1 MKKSAVSKKRPACAG
16 RSTVS
21 GQRQAAGKKGRGK
34 NAFDD
39 MRSIRKDPDLQKR
52 IDLVVEM
59 AKKHAVDH
67 SVDVM
72 NDGRHMIRHSTLKVI
87 RVG

>member
-1 MKKSAVSKKRPACAG
+1 MNKSDRRKMNSRKTRAKKVL
-16 RSTVS
+16 
-21 GQRQAAGKKGRGK
+21 AGKKGRGK

-59 AKKHAVDH
+59 AKAHEVDHAVD
-67 SVDVM
+67 VM
-72 NDGRHMIRHSTLKVI
+72 YDSRHTIRHATLKVI